1 MKTLEQLS
9 HDTFYSMEKYSQ
21 LVIDFVQEVED
32 LSTSNSDEESLGSL
46 LYSIDNVLEVI
57 DKNRLYDVEAL
68 ESLSN
73 ILRSE
78 LNNK

>member
-32 LSTSNSDEESLGSL
+32 LLTSNSDEESLGSL
-46 LYSIDNVLEVI
+46 LYTIDNVLEII
-57 DKNRLYDVEAL
+57 DKNRLYDLEAL

-73 ILRSE
+73 ILRS
-78 LNNK
+78 KIK

>member
-57 DKNRLYDVEAL
+57 DKNRLYI
-68 ESLSN
+68 N
-73 ILRSE
+73 
-78 LNNK
+78 

>member
-32 LSTSNSDEESLGSL
+32 LLTSNSDEESLGSL
-46 LYSIDNVLEVI
+46 LYTIDNVLEII
-57 DKNRLYDVEAL
+57 DKNRLYELEAL

-73 ILRSE
+73 ILRS
-78 LNNK
+78 KIK

>member
-1 MKTLEQLS
+1 MKTLEELS
-9 HDTFYSMEKYSQ
+9 RDTFYSMEKYSQ

-46 LYSIDNVLEVI
+46 LYSIDNVLEII
-57 DKNRLYDVEAL
+57 DKNRLYDLEAL

-73 ILRSE
+73 ILRS
-78 LNNK
+78 KIK